1 MHRCLILFIALLP
14 AFTLKANTQEVPR
27 LTLTASAT
35 ILKPADELQLKI
47 GVVTYGETVQE
58 ALAENNIKMNQILE
72 NLTQI
77 DLSENEY
84 ETHQFTI
91 NPTYTPV
98 PKDPPPFW
106 KQSINGYEI
115 INTIL
120 VHTSQLEM
128 AGTIIDLANG
138 AGANTISDIR
148 FILSNSRNYWTEAL
162 TAAGSNAVSDAQA
175 LARATGVNLVRVL
188 SISLNHTQVRSPHLN
203 LSAFAKADLSTP
215 IEPGDV
221 SIEASVT
228 LIYEIGS

>member
-1 MHRCLILFIALLP
+1 MNRYLIFFIALLP
-14 AFTLKANTQEVPR
+14 ACFLNAGTQEVPK

-47 GVVTYGETVQE
+47 GVVTYGETAQA
-58 ALAENNIKMNQILE
+58 ALAENNTKMNQIFE
-72 NLTQI
+72 NLTKI
-77 DLSENEY
+77 NLSENDY
-84 ETHQFTI
+84 ETNQFTI

-106 KQSINGYEI
+106 KQSINGYEV

-120 VHTSQLEM
+120 IHTSQLEM
-128 AGTIIDLANG
+128 AGTIIDLANQ

-148 FILSNSRNYWTEAL
+148 FTLSNSRNYWTEAL
-162 TAAGSNAVSDAQA
+162 TAAGYNAVSDAQA
-175 LARATGVNLVRVL
+175 IARATGVNLVRVL
-188 SISLNHTQVRSPHLN
+188 SISLNHTQVRAPYLN
-203 LSAFAKADLSTP
+203 LSAFAKADVSTP

-228 LIYEIGS
+228 LIYEIDQ